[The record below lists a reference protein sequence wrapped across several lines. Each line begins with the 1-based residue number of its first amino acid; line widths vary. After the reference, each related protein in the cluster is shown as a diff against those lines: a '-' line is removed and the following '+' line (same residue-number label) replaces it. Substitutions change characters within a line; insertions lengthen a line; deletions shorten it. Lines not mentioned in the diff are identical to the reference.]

1 MSEESTAR
9 DMVELL
15 RQSVEAANRRDFDAA
30 WSIYSPDV
38 VWDTSVRP
46 SGAVGRF
53 ESLAAWRDFLEEWLA
68 PYEEWKLEV
77 EEIADFGNG
86 VLFATFVQKGRL
98 TGTEGF
104 IEMRDAW
111 AFRWENGLIV
121 YVESYLDPT
130 EARATAER
138 LAEARG

>member
-1 MSEESTAR
+1 MSEESTTP
-9 DMVELL
+9 DLVELF
-15 RQSVEAANRRDFDAA
+15 RQAVEAANRLDIDEAM
-30 WSIYSPDV
+30 SIYSPDV

-130 EARATAER
+130 EARAAAER
-138 LAEARG
+138 LAEERG